1 MGGGAAA
8 TIVYLAI
15 FSMESASVL
24 LASFAGCML
33 LSRVFTAYREHK
45 SLVAALKTRTFFDL
59 CLVAIIILWAIALWQ
74 MIHSGRAGYCASFEL
89 TRGIAYLDTTLK
101 GIRVGFVQLFVAV
114 YILSLFGAFW
124 IKNPQHRLL
133 LFVLNLWIVCLVVFY
148 TLTTSKCGA
157 TWYLMS
163 GLLMAML
170 VFMAISLSIFVAQY
184 TSSYIIISAFFFI
197 AFFQTL
203 QPYKE
208 RPRAAYTYFKSYSQS
223 WIEQMQQA
231 QIEGKTHIE
240 IYVPEHFGHHH
251 WNSWFA
257 PGFSKTLQ
265 TYGLLGQDIRVTFK
279 PIITAPKNQYD

>member
-1 MGGGAAA
+1 MMPLLLPADLNAQGMGYLLTMVCFYTLPYLVNLGLVVVIITFLITKQSQLSSRSIIGGGAAA

-24 LASFAGCML
+24 LASFAGCVL

-124 IKNPQHRLL
+124 IKNPRHRLTL
-133 LFVLNLWIVCLVVFY
+133 LSLHLWIVCLVVFY

-184 TSSYIIISAFFFI
+184 TLSYIIISAFFFI
-197 AFFQTL
+197 
-203 QPYKE
+203 
-208 RPRAAYTYFKSYSQS
+208 
-223 WIEQMQQA
+223 
-231 QIEGKTHIE
+231 
-240 IYVPEHFGHHH
+240 V
-251 WNSWFA
+251 
-257 PGFSKTLQ
+257 
-265 TYGLLGQDIRVTFK
+265 
-279 PIITAPKNQYD
+279 